1 MPRRKNTQN
10 SHHGCLQCKRR
21 GVKCDE
27 RRPQCAKCKDRLE
40 ACQYASS
47 GSWLWTAPAA
57 AQHRPT
63 QYSQVEFC
71 SPLSPSD
78 YNITDAPRMI
88 HTSPVSTGDT
98 EDLCSRLLVHWKTT
112 TAPSI
117 SRNNSD
123 LQIWQTV
130 VPSEA
135 KSNLCLQHG
144 IFAVSAIHLALI
156 NPQDTGR
163 VKWIKV
169 AEQHQSTAISL
180 FTHTMEDRNNSPDLS
195 NFLLSSLLVGFAFA
209 FPLAVSGPSQEIS
222 DPLGEI
228 IQIIFLVKS
237 TMKFSAPLLT
247 DTMTDEMTL
256 LTYVE
261 ESNPSLSDSSRS
273 AISKLY
279 ELNNTR
285 ISKVDQNTFRL
296 TVHLLEN
303 LFANLDSGAEPVSKA
318 FMWISELD
326 SQFSDLLDAREP
338 FALVIF
344 AHYCV
349 VLHRLRWLWWI
360 SSWGQR
366 VLSVIGRELDSE
378 WKPLIAWSLQAT
390 GLEGLA
396 T

>member
-1 MPRRKNTQN
+1 MPRRKNTRN

-27 RRPQCAKCKDRLE
+27 RRPQCTKCEDRLE
-40 ACQYASS
+40 ACQYESS
-47 GSWLWTAPAA
+47 GSWLWTVPAA
-57 AQHRPT
+57 AQHKPT
-63 QYSQVEFC
+63 QYSEVEFC
-71 SPLSPSD
+71 SPLSSSD
-78 YNITDAPRMI
+78 YNVTDASRMVHI
-88 HTSPVSTGDT
+88 SPVFTGDT
-98 EDLCSRLLVHWKTT
+98 EDLCSRLFVHWKTT

-130 VPSEA
+130 VPNEA
-135 KSNLCLQHG
+135 KSNRCLLHG

-156 NPQDTGR
+156 NPQDTDR
-163 VKWIKV
+163 AKWIKV
-169 AEQHQSTAISL
+169 AEEHQSTAIGL
-180 FTHTMEDRNNSPDLS
+180 FTSTMEDRDKSSDVS
-195 NFLLSSLLVGFAFA
+195 NFLLSSLLIGFAFA
-209 FPLAVSGPSQEIS
+209 FPVAVSGPSQEIS
-222 DPLGEI
+222 DPLGELL
-228 IQIIFLVKS
+228 QIISLVKS
-237 TMKFSAPLLT
+237 TMRFSAPLLT
-247 DTMTDEMTL
+247 DTMTKEMIM

-261 ESNPSLSDSSRS
+261 DSSPTLSDSSRS
-273 AISKLY
+273 AILKLY
-279 ELNNTR
+279 ELINT
-285 ISKVDQNTFRL
+285 SVSNVDQNAFRS
-296 TVHLLEN
+296 TIHPLEH
-303 LFANLDSGAEPVSKA
+303 LFATLDSGAEPVSKA

-326 SQFSDLLDAREP
+326 SWYLDLLNARHT

-366 VLSVIGRELDSE
+366 VLSVLSRELDSE

-390 GLEGLA
+390 GLEGLG